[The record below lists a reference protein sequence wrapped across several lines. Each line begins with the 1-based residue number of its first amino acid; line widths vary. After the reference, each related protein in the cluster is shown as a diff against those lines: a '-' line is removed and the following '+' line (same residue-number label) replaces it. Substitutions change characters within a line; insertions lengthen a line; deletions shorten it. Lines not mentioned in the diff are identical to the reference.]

1 MTIKATK
8 SGKRTPD
15 AKRGLGSRRR
25 TKKVQLIRMLSAKTG
40 ADLVAVSKT
49 LSWQTHTTRA
59 ALSGLRKAGYEVVG
73 EQPGEGKPTRYRIV
87 AWPADAGDTAVDQ
100 ATDAR

>member
-1 MTIKATK
+1 MTIEATET
-8 SGKRTPD
+8 GKRTPD
-15 AKRGLGSRRR
+15 AKRGPGSRRR
-25 TKKVQLIRMLSAKTG
+25 TKKDQLIQMLSAKAG
-40 ADLVAVSKT
+40 ADLATVSRT

-73 EQPGEGKPTRYRIV
+73 EQSGEGKPTRYRVV
-87 AWPADAGDTAVDQ
+87 AWPADAGDTSAGE